1 MSDQIEVYLEENEQ
15 QFLDTVLNAWIQ
27 DASGDD
33 PAAADDFKHLQSEVS
48 QYSELTHNN
57 WQLIQKLVAA
67 SVDQQIGV
75 SSQEDV
81 EVAKKLMT
89 KLAKET

>member
-1 MSDQIEVYLEENEQ
+1 MSDQIEVYLEEDEQ
-15 QFLDTVLNAWIQ
+15 EFLDTVLNVWIQ

-33 PAAADDFKHLQSEVS
+33 PAAADDFKHLRSEVG
-48 QYSELTHNN
+48 QYTELAHEN

-75 SSQEDV
+75 SSQEEV